1 MFVML
6 LCFPGWI
13 VQRGQA
19 GDGGGLA
26 QPRAGG
32 DHCSGRGGGERDD
45 GTTSTTQ
52 AGAAGNG
59 TQLSQARHLST
70 TKNFKGQCA

>member
-1 MFVML
+1 MRCVL
-6 LCFPGWI
+6 GRT

-26 QPRAGG
+26 QPGA
-32 DHCSGRGGGERDD
+32 GRGRGSGGRGDERDD
-45 GTTSTTQ
+45 RTTSTTR
-52 AGAAGNG
+52 AGAAGDR

-70 TKNFKGQCA
+70 TKNFKGQ